1 MKIQTLLDNLNGYL
15 KKGERKKTVQ
25 CDRIDE
31 LLGKLEDKKKK
42 LQKKL
47 DDESNGT
54 KKKRLATE
62 LKIVTLQLKKGLKRR
77 EELKAKC
84 I

>member
-1 MKIQTLLDNLNGYL
+1 MKIKTLLDNLNVYL
-15 KKGERKKTVQ
+15 KKGEKEKSIQ

-31 LLGKLEDKKKK
+31 LLGKLEEKKKK

-47 DDESNGT
+47 GDESNNT
-54 KKKRLATE
+54 KKKRLSTE

-77 EELKAKC
+77 EELKNKC
-84 I
+84 K